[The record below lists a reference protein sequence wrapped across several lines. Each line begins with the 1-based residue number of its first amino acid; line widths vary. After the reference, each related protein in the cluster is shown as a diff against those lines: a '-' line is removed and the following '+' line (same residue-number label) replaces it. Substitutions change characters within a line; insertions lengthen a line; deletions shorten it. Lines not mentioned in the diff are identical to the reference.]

1 MSQLKGLLDSF
12 RKHLE
17 LRPDPARSLPQR
29 TWFAVYPPDLEL
41 ALQAN
46 LDEFQIAAQDARY
59 TWNPIDLTGTVTQW
73 LEGYPAEERTLLF
86 ENPDIIA
93 TYRTQLRDVAA
104 EVITR
109 KTRGAGET
117 TLTVLH
123 GVMEL
128 YDFLHLSD
136 LLEALN
142 HHPFP
147 GFLLIF
153 FPGERDHN
161 TYRFLSCRD
170 GWDYLATPI
179 LAE

>member
-1 MSQLKGLLDSF
+1 MSQLKGLLESF
-12 RKHLE
+12 RRQLD
-17 LRPDPARSLPQR
+17 LRPSSARALPQR
-29 TWFAVYPPDLEL
+29 TWFAVYQPELEL

-46 LDEFQIAAQDARY
+46 LAEFQIAAQDASF
-59 TWNPIDLTGTVTQW
+59 TWNPVDLTGTITRW
-73 LEGYPAEERTLLF
+73 LEGYPPEERDLLF
-86 ENPDIIA
+86 ETPDII
-93 TYRTQLRDVAA
+93 TPYRTQLRDFLAD
-104 EVITR
+104 VIWT
-109 KTRGAGET
+109 KAGGAGDT

-123 GVMEL
+123 GTMEM

-142 HHPFP
+142 HRPFP